1 MRRDMVTVRVRH
13 ERERFCVPWVQPEIL
28 LRQVNPALI
37 ANLDH
42 PENYFPI
49 YVSSIG
55 CTDEHRGCALTPASR
70 GRFITEMRFV
80 AALLILP
87 FMAISVSGRGV
98 REEPKVVEKVAPLP
112 VALDPNFEFRKTKL
126 FFMSEKGPKPS
137 ERAHDSSNKVGG
149 KGNQPNQKTSTLQDA
164 PIIFERQYRLYGAVT
179 GLDMRQRY
187 GNYFDF
193 FWRTKRASDV
203 TVRLEYRQEKLHE
216 HTQAQEIT
224 YRNVRGTHRTEFKV
238 IGDDYFDDGRVIAW
252 RCLLIA
258 NGRIV
263 AENRSFL
270 WE

>member
-1 MRRDMVTVRVRH
+1 MRSVAVLS
-13 ERERFCVPWVQPEIL
+13 IL
-28 LRQVNPALI
+28 V
-37 ANLDH
+37 
-42 PENYFPI
+42 
-49 YVSSIG
+49 
-55 CTDEHRGCALTPASR
+55 
-70 GRFITEMRFV
+70 
-80 AALLILP
+80 
-87 FMAISVSGRGV
+87 FMAVSVSGRGV
-98 REEPKVVEKVAPLP
+98 REEPKVIDKVTPLP
-112 VALDPNFEFRKTKL
+112 MGLDPNFEFRKTKL

-137 ERAHDSSNKVGG
+137 ERARDSSSKVGG
-149 KGNQPNQKTSTLQDA
+149 KKSDQPGQKTTTAQDA
-164 PIIFERQYRLYGAVT
+164 PIVFERQYRMYGAVT

-193 FWRTKRASDV
+193 YWRTKVPSDV
-203 TVRLEYRQEKLHE
+203 TVRLEYRQEKLHQ
-216 HTQAQEIT
+216 HTQGQEIT